1 MHYQRRGG
9 TDNPL
14 ELNLTSNLP
23 ENNYTEPK
31 ISTNGI
37 KPITDDLLH
46 KNDIDSKRTKQEG
59 MPEEY
64 RKEDTEK
71 TGRKGQKSRIF
82 LSHMVDS
89 DRFVPSSSLT
99 SPNDIF
105 YISPVTRYASVL
117 PRLLTIAL
125 AVSRAIT
132 LKTSG
137 KTLTEENRTHE
148 VLLQRLL
155 AVLEREETS
164 RSRSTVIEIYAI

>member
-1 MHYQRRGG
+1 MRRRPAERAE
-9 TDNPL
+9 NP
-14 ELNLTSNLP
+14 
-23 ENNYTEPK
+23 
-31 ISTNGI
+31 
-37 KPITDDLLH
+37 
-46 KNDIDSKRTKQEG
+46 
-59 MPEEY
+59 
-64 RKEDTEK
+64 
-71 TGRKGQKSRIF
+71 
-82 LSHMVDS
+82 

-99 SPNDIF
+99 SPKDIF
-105 YISPVTRYASVL
+105 YISPVARYASVL

-164 RSRSTVIEIYAI
+164 WSRSTVVGISAI